1 MGLCIGRLRADD
13 LFLPFITA
21 FPACSVHTGWEG
33 TKMGNFECFVT
44 STAEKAKVG

>member
-1 MGLCIGRLRADD
+1 MGLCIRRLRADD
-13 LFLPFITA
+13 PFLPFITA

-33 TKMGNFECFVT
+33 TKMGNSECFVT